1 MKKTAITCLL
11 TLSMI
16 GGISTAAVAAP
27 AKVDSTASVKTEQ
40 SAFDNAQ
47 KNLEAAQTNLEQISN
62 QISILMGQINDNNV
76 QITSNEKQ
84 LKIFTAEYQKD
95 LQMEAT
101 RIKSIYQNDNN
112 TGFLS
117 VMLTSKNLGQFISKF
132 YAINK
137 LMHLDSQA
145 VQKTQAAKNS
155 METTSHT
162 LIDLKASNEA
172 KLKDLNSKKAAGQAL
187 VTKMKANKAYQ
198 AQKLAQAKTAA
209 QASIELLAKAQTISE
224 VNNAVTALKHIST
237 TTDDSGV
244 QSAINTA
251 ISTSDA
257 KIAAIKAKPATV
269 VTPKSALVVV
279 PAPVVTPKSAS
290 VLVPTPVVTPAKPTE
305 KTTPNNDT
313 SKVVEP
319 SHKTAP
325 APKPAP
331 QPKPAPVVHSSNS
344 AQAVIAYAETFLGK
358 PYVWGAKGPNAF
370 DCSGL
375 TGYVYNHLG
384 HNIGY
389 STYTQIDQGTPVS
402 TSNLQAGDLIF
413 WGNPAAPYHVAIY
426 IGGGTYIQAPKPG
439 SNVDISSWNIGNI
452 SAARRIL

>member
-40 SAFDNAQ
+40 SAFDTAQ
-47 KNLEAAQTNLEQISN
+47 TNLEAAQTNLEQISN

-95 LQMEAT
+95 LQMEAA

-155 METTSHT
+155 MEATSHK
-162 LIDLKASNEA
+162 LLDLKASNEA

-187 VTKMKANKAYQ
+187 VTKMQANKAYQ
-198 AQKLAQAKTAA
+198 AQKLAQAKAAA
-209 QASIELLAKAQTISE
+209 QASIELLAKAQTVSE
-224 VNNAVTALKHIST
+224 VNNAVTALKHLST

-257 KIAAIKAKPATV
+257 KIAAIKAKPA
-269 VTPKSALVVV
+269 
-279 PAPVVTPKSAS
+279 PAPVVTPVKPA
-290 VLVPTPVVTPAKPTE
+290 VLTPAVTPAKPTE
-305 KTTPNNDT
+305 KTTPNNT
-313 SKVVEP
+313 ASKVVEP
-319 SHKTAP
+319 SQKTAP

-344 AQAVIAYAETFLGK
+344 AQAVIAYAETFLGR